1 MNSTLRKFSIFHPI
15 EGKVNDKCLLNYAY
29 EYVITVET
37 TNLVKSLYMAQDK
50 FNPEYA
56 KLGKRN
62 TTVGDLITVD
72 EKLYMVNGEGG
83 FKRVPSTKPLF
94 KEIMETDEA
103 IIEILSRKKLT
114 QKDVDDLIDNCL

>member
-1 MNSTLRKFSIFHPI
+1 MSNLRRFSIFHPI
-15 EGKVNDKCLLNYAY
+15 EGKVNDKCTHNYAY
-29 EYVITVET
+29 EYVISVDAQ
-37 TNLVKSLYMAQDK
+37 NLVKSLYMGQDK

-56 KLGKRN
+56 KLGRRN

-72 EKLYMVNGEGG
+72 EKLYMVRGDGG

-94 KEIMETDEA
+94 KEVMEIDEA

-114 QKDVDDLIDNCL
+114 QQDVDDLIDNCL